1 MKRYL
6 IFDSYCSACS
16 SLAHT
21 IEEVAAGKLKA
32 VSIASEQA
40 KGMLEQVFPNG
51 WEHQPYFVTVKQDKV
66 SVSTGYKMAL
76 QLGMLLGFKKGWQVY
91 NLAKQYGVKIP
102 SGGQSFSSGKRKFLR
117 NAAIFAGTLFC
128 VGSGFPNFK
137 ALVAQETNNNES
149 ESNLSILEPEE
160 AERFRTVIT
169 ESKDFEEFKT
179 QLKPGFVEEKVI
191 AIRKGSGEIFISIPI
206 TYLGESQPSNF
217 TKIIDQSQSVLG
229 STAFSFEDTPNG
241 TQGRFWHNGKLM
253 ANITVNDQGTV
264 TYGWVFDEKWAGS
277 NLIGNNFVA
286 QGKKAANKFIEQISN
301 QDSKQGKTNSFL
313 DSSKA
318 NALSLSCL
326 NRCLS
331 NQGLPTVLLGLIGT
345 GCGLV
350 CGATFGIGCAACLGF
365 VLGGYGGIISYCVKR
380 C

>member
-21 IEEVAAGKLKA
+21 IEELAAGKLKA

-40 KGMLEQVFPNG
+40 KGILDQVFPNG
-51 WEHQPYFVTVKQDKV
+51 WEHQPYFVTVKQDKI
-66 SVSTGYKMAL
+66 SVSTGYKIAL
-76 QLGMLLGFKKGWQVY
+76 QLAMLLGFKKGLQVY

-102 SGGQSFSSGKRKFLR
+102 FGRKSFSSGKRKFIR
-117 NAAIFAGTLFC
+117 NAAIFTGTLFC

-160 AERFRTVIT
+160 AGRFRTVIT
-169 ESKDFEEFKT
+169 ESKDYEEFKT
-179 QLKPGFVEEKVI
+179 QLKPGFVEEEVI

-206 TYLGESQPSNF
+206 TYLGQSQPSNF

-286 QGKKAANKFIEQISN
+286 QGKKSANKFIEQISN

-326 NRCLS
+326 NSCLS
-331 NQGLPTVLLGLIGT
+331 NLGLPTTLLGLIGV
-345 GCGLV
+345 GCAFA
-350 CGATFGIGCAACLGF
+350 CGATFGLGCAACLGF
-365 VLGGYGGIISYCVKR
+365 VLGGYGGIIKVCVKR